1 MLSPERAFTI
11 LKEQGITFFTGVPDS
26 LLSDFCAYV
35 TDHMDEQTH
44 VIAANEGNAIALAA
58 GWFIAGGEPAL
69 VYMQNSGIGNAI
81 NPLLSLADP
90 EIYSIPMLIMVGWR
104 GEPGKNDEP
113 QHIKQG
119 RILLDMLE
127 KMELPYFVL
136 DEKTKDPE
144 FVLTRACLMMME
156 RRMPVFLVVS
166 SDVFSSY
173 TLQKKIK
180 INYWMSREEAMKLVI
195 NLLNS
200 RDIVISTT
208 GKLSRELYEY
218 REQRGEGH
226 GNDFLT
232 VGSMGHTS
240 SIAMGVAAHRPDRR
254 VFCFDGD
261 GSAIMHMGAFA
272 IIGQSGL
279 KNFIHVVFNNG
290 SHDSVGGQPTVG
302 FSVDIP
308 QIAKACGYREAI
320 SVSKPA
326 DIEKVMDRFQEAD
339 GPALLEIRI
348 NKGAR
353 SDLGRPKS
361 TPLENR
367 NAFMTNLGIT
377 KQENSDA

>member
-1 MLSPERAFTI
+1 MLSPDRAFTI
-11 LKEQGITFFTGVPDS
+11 LKDQGITFFTGVPDS
-26 LLSDFCAYV
+26 LLKDFCAYV
-35 TDHMDEQTH
+35 TDHMEEQTH
-44 VIAANEGNAIALAA
+44 IIAANEGNAIALAA
-58 GWFIAGGEPAL
+58 GWFLAGGEPAL

-104 GEPGKNDEP
+104 GEPGKKDEP

-119 RILLDMLE
+119 RILIKMLE
-127 KMELPYFVL
+127 TLELPSFVL
-136 DEKTKDPE
+136 DENTKDPE
-144 FVLTRACLMMME
+144 TVITRACQIMKE
-156 RRMPVFLVVS
+156 RMMPVVLVVS
-166 SDVFSSY
+166 SDVFFTY
-173 TLQKKIK
+173 KLQKEIK
-180 INYWMSREEAMKLVI
+180 TNYGMSREEAMKIII
-195 NLLNS
+195 NLLDS
-200 RDIVISTT
+200 RDLVISTT

-218 REQRGEGH
+218 REIRGEGH

-240 SIAMGVAAHRPDRR
+240 SIAMGVAARRPDRR

-290 SHDSVGGQPTVG
+290 AHDSVGGQPTVC
-302 FSVDIP
+302 FSIDIP
-308 QIAKACGYREAI
+308 LIAQACGYREAL
-320 SVSKPA
+320 SVSEPA
-326 DIEKVMDRFQEAD
+326 DIEKAMSRFLMID

-348 NKGAR
+348 KRGAR
-353 SDLGRPKS
+353 PDLGRPKS

-367 NAFMTNLGIT
+367 NAFMTNLGST
-377 KQENSDA
+377 KPER